1 METRYDVI
9 IVGAGSAGA
18 ALAARLSEDGTRSVL
33 LLEAGPDY
41 RSADAPPAMQ
51 SVNHGELMLA
61 EDLQELYHWPDL
73 TARRTDQ
80 QPEIPFVRGT
90 GMGGSSAINGLIA
103 IRAVPEDLDEWA
115 AQGCTGW
122 SHADL
127 LPTLRRLESDLDF
140 GDSAVHGGAG
150 PNPITRFPQ
159 EEWGSVDRTLK
170 ELSID
175 LGYGW
180 HEDCNDPESTGAS
193 PMTLHI
199 RDDRRVSTN
208 DAYLEPARERKN
220 LTIVGDALVD
230 RVRFD
235 GNRAMG
241 IRARC
246 GGTWK
251 DIDAAEVILSA
262 GVIHSPLILM
272 RSGVGPAQQ
281 LRELGLDVIADR
293 PGVGENLID
302 HPTISLHLRL
312 RPEARSSTVHDR
324 RTCCCLRYSSGLA
337 GAGRNDMIVF
347 SCNMYD
353 IDEDALG
360 TGLMAVS
367 VFQAFSTGKV
377 RMIDRDP
384 MAPPRIE
391 ERMLSDERD
400 LVRMRD
406 GVRRL
411 LDFGNHPA
419 VTRIATDT
427 FLGGPLNK
435 EPRRADDFANDD
447 ELDAWILAESM
458 DVFHGVGTC
467 RMGPHDRRD
476 AVVDPDCRVLGVEG
490 LRVID
495 ASVMPEVPR
504 ANTHLPTVMV
514 AEHMATRMLEEK

>member
-1 METRYDVI
+1 VDTQYDTI

-18 ALAARLSEDGTRSVL
+18 TLAARLSENPDRSVL

-41 RSADAPPAMQ
+41 RSADTPSAMR
-51 SVNHGELMLA
+51 SFNHGEIMLA
-61 EDLQELYHWPDL
+61 EDLQRRFHWPGL
-73 TARRTDQ
+73 NARRTRA

-103 IRAVPEDLDEWA
+103 IRGVPEDFDEWA

-127 LPTLRRLESDLDF
+127 LPTLKRLESDLDF
-140 GDSAVHGGAG
+140 GDRPHHGDSG
-150 PNPITRFPQ
+150 PNPITRFSI
-159 EEWGSVDRTLK
+159 ETWGSVDLALR
-170 ELSID
+170 ELGVD

-199 RDDRRVSTN
+199 RNNERVSTN
-208 DAYLEPARERKN
+208 DAYLESARSRNN
-220 LTIVGDALVD
+220 LKIVGRAFVD
-230 RVRFD
+230 RVQFD
-235 GNRAMG
+235 GPRAVG
-241 IRARC
+241 IRVRCDDTWQEIGARE
-246 GGTWK
+246 
-251 DIDAAEVILSA
+251 IILSA

-272 RSGVGPAQQ
+272 RSGIGPAAA
-281 LRELGLDVIADR
+281 LRNLGVDVIADR

-302 HPTISLHLRL
+302 HPTISLHLKL
-312 RPEARSSTVHDR
+312 RPDARSASVHDR

-337 GAGRNDMIVF
+337 DAGRNDMIVF
-347 SCNMYD
+347 ACNMYD
-353 IDEDALG
+353 IDADALG
-360 TGLMAVS
+360 TGLLAVS
-367 VFQAFSTGKV
+367 VFQAYSRGQVVLTS
-377 RMIDRDP
+377 
-384 MAPPRIE
+384 MAPDAAPRIE

-411 LDFGNHPA
+411 LEFGKHPA
-419 VTRIATDT
+419 VTRIAEDT

-435 EPRRADDFANDD
+435 SPRRAEDFADD
-447 ELDAWILAESM
+447 DALDKWILAESM

-467 RMGPHDRRD
+467 RMGPRDRPD
-476 AVVDPDCRVLGVEG
+476 AVVDPECRVIGVDG

-514 AEHMATRMLEEK
+514 AEHMAARM